1 MAPLFVPDIALAN
14 QEKFQGRWKGNDIT
28 MSKFYDKLT
37 ESFDTADSFVLGPF
51 TDMMVENTCTENGI
65 MWKQPNIA

>member
-1 MAPLFVPDIALAN
+1 
-14 QEKFQGRWKGNDIT
+14 

-65 MWKQPNIA
+65 M